1 MDHAIRCWRKIQT
14 QLAGKRILLFMDF
27 DGTLAPL
34 ASTPEKASLP
44 AETRVLLKKLVV
56 LRSVTLAVIS
66 GRKLC
71 DISRKVNLSG
81 VFYAGNHGQQVAG
94 PRLSWH
100 YKIPVTWRIRLKRLR
115 VTLSRCLK
123 VVEGVLIEDKNG
135 CVAVHYRNV
144 KRGTLKRFRG
154 ILRDVSSSF
163 IKSGEIRMSKG
174 KKVVEFSPAIQWD
187 KGWVVMW
194 LVSRLR
200 GRHSDSSMVPVYI
213 GDDYTDEAAFGILRG
228 KGITVRVGG
237 DRKTR
242 AGYYLENTDETY
254 LFLEKILRFA
264 EKPGKYC

>member
-1 MDHAIRCWRKIQT
+1 MYNAIKCWRRIRNR
-14 QLAGKRILLFMDF
+14 LAGKKVLLFLDF

-44 AETRVLLKKLVV
+44 AETRALLKKLLV
-56 LRSVTLAVIS
+56 LRRVTLAVIS

-71 DISRKVNLSG
+71 DISRKVNLFG

-94 PRLSWH
+94 PRLNWH
-100 YKIPVTWRIRLKRLR
+100 YKIPVTCRIRLKRLR

-123 VVEGVLIEDKNG
+123 TVEGILIEDKNG

-144 KRGTLKRFRG
+144 KRGALKRIRG

-187 KGWVVMW
+187 KGRVVLW
-194 LVSRLR
+194 LISRLAAK
-200 GRHSDSSMVPVYI
+200 GADGSYI
-213 GDDYTDEAAFGILRG
+213 GIYVGDDYTDESVFGILRG

-242 AGYYLENTDETY
+242 AEYYLENTDETY
-254 LFLEKILRFA
+254 LFLKKILRFA
-264 EKPGKYC
+264 EKTG